1 MYIISKNGMTVS
13 DEFPQLLFVTVM
25 QHGTTN
31 FNPLAITSTML
42 GGFNESGFAVN
53 KKWLLK
59 M

>member
-1 MYIISKNGMTVS
+1 MTVRS
-13 DEFPQLLFVTVM
+13 EFPQLLIVKVM

-31 FNPLAITSTML
+31 FNPLAIKSTAL